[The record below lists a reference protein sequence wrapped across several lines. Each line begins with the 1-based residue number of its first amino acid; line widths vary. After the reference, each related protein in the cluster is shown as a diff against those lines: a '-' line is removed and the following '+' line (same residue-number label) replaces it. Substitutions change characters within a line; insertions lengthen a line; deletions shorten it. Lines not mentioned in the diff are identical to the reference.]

1 LVQARVLDI
10 RDTDQLASFSDWL
23 SSCGGLDI
31 LVNNAG
37 GQFPGPAEDC
47 THRGWQAVINN
58 NLNGTWYVTQ
68 EMAMRFFIPQGSGR
82 VINIVM
88 NNYRGFPGMAH
99 SAAARAG
106 VMNLT
111 RTLAVEWANRGIR
124 INCIAPGVIRS
135 SGLEQYPASLV
146 AGVAEKIPLKRL
158 GLVEEVAA
166 LVLFLA
172 SPLGSYITGETVYI
186 DGGARLWGDVWEIES
201 T

>member
-1 LVQARVLDI
+1 
-10 RDTDQLASFSDWL
+10 
-23 SSCGGLDI
+23 
-31 LVNNAG
+31 
-37 GQFPGPAEDC
+37 
-47 THRGWQAVINN
+47 VINN

-68 EMAMRFFIPQGSGR
+68 EMARRFFIPQGSGR

>member
-1 LVQARVLDI
+1 MPVLPFQYDQAGAFESGRAVVQSGGELLVINRSGQVL
-10 RDTDQLASFSDWL
+10 LKSG
-23 SSCGGLDI
+23 GGLDI
-31 LVNNAG
+31 VVNNAG

-68 EMAMRFFIPQGSGR
+68 EMARRFFIPQGSGR

-124 INCIAPGVIRS
+124 INCILS
-135 SGLEQYPASLV
+135 
-146 AGVAEKIPLKRL
+146 
-158 GLVEEVAA
+158 
-166 LVLFLA
+166 
-172 SPLGSYITGETVYI
+172 
-186 DGGARLWGDVWEIES
+186 
-201 T
+201 

>member
-1 LVQARVLDI
+1 
-10 RDTDQLASFSDWL
+10 
-23 SSCGGLDI
+23 
-31 LVNNAG
+31 
-37 GQFPGPAEDC
+37 
-47 THRGWQAVINN
+47 
-58 NLNGTWYVTQ
+58 
-68 EMAMRFFIPQGSGR
+68 MRFFIPQGSGR